1 MNVGI
6 QFDAVSMRYGQQTV
20 LQQLNFEIPS
30 GVLTTILGPSGCG
43 KSTLLMLIAGLLKPS
58 TGTIKLPEKTTV
70 GMVFQDYA
78 LYPHLTVQENIA
90 FPLKMQHIRKKERQ
104 QRVQALAEQLQ
115 ITDCLT
121 KKPHALSGGQQQ
133 RVAIARALAKQP
145 GILLLDEPL
154 SNLDARLRLEMR
166 DFLKQLQTQLQITM
180 VIVTHDQDE
189 ALHMGQSMLVL
200 NDGVVQQ
207 FGRPNQIYQKPQNLF
222 VARFIG
228 NPMINT
234 LSLAALAG
242 ALNLTATQQAAT
254 ATIAIRPESI
264 IAPAEY
270 PSEQLLGTFKGRV
283 DNQETFGSETRT
295 VLQIGLEKVISTA
308 ISAGKAGNQWGLLKS
323 GVLGYDAAGQLLWA
337 GDEQ

>member
-1 MNVGI
+1 
-6 QFDAVSMRYGQQTV
+6 
-20 LQQLNFEIPS
+20 
-30 GVLTTILGPSGCG
+30 
-43 KSTLLMLIAGLLKPS
+43 
-58 TGTIKLPEKTTV
+58 
-70 GMVFQDYA
+70 
-78 LYPHLTVQENIA
+78 
-90 FPLKMQHIRKKERQ
+90 
-104 QRVQALAEQLQ
+104 
-115 ITDCLT
+115 
-121 KKPHALSGGQQQ
+121 
-133 RVAIARALAKQP
+133 
-145 GILLLDEPL
+145 
-154 SNLDARLRLEMR
+154 
-166 DFLKQLQTQLQITM
+166 M

-242 ALNLTATQQAAT
+242 ALNLTAIQQAAT

-295 VLQIGLEKVISTA
+295 ALQIGSKTVISTA
-308 ISAGKAGNQWGLLKS
+308 INVGQAGDQWGLLKS